1 MAAAPTDAK
10 SARAVEIFTGILAS
24 RESDPYPLYAQLH
37 ELGDAATLEPMV
49 IIAFSHAAVS
59 EVLRDPAYHVVDAAR
74 LDEIW
79 PQWRE
84 HPSIFTPSL
93 LTSNSPEHERM
104 RGLVAGSFTP
114 RRVTQLQPAVEQI
127 ADRLIAAMAEHG
139 ADGTPVDF
147 MAEFAYQLPVTVICE
162 LLGVPE
168 RDRADFRPRARD
180 LARGID
186 FGEDPTLIAA
196 ADAAAVWL
204 DKYFGKLVAQRTAE
218 PRGDLISA
226 LVQAAGPDGTM
237 TEAELLKNLTVLLF
251 AGFETTTH
259 LLGQGLRIILTM
271 PEVQASLRAHTMPVP
286 DFVTE
291 VLRYEPP
298 VHAGTD
304 RWRPEAGELYGEPVP
319 AGAQVIALLGAANR
333 DPRKFAKPDKF
344 DPARTDGGSL
354 VSFGAG
360 PHYCLGAALAR
371 MEASVAFPMLL
382 ERFPRLASGGEQ
394 VRRGGI
400 ALRGFDRLPITV
412 A

>member
-1 MAAAPTDAK
+1 MPTATDAK
-10 SARAVEIFTGILAS
+10 TAHAAEIFAAIIAS
-24 RESDPYPLYAQLH
+24 RDSDPYQLYAKLH
-37 ELGDAATLEPMV
+37 ELGDAAAVEPGV
-49 IIAFSHAAVS
+49 VLAFSHAAVS
-59 EVLRDPAYHVVDAAR
+59 EVLRDPAYRVVDAAR

-84 HPSIFTPSL
+84 HPSILTPSL

-104 RGLVAGSFTP
+104 RGLVAGTFTP
-114 RRVTQLQPAVEQI
+114 RRVAQLQPAVEQI
-127 ADRLIAAMAEHG
+127 ADGLVASMAKLG

-168 RDRADFRPRARD
+168 QDRAEYRPKARD

-186 FGEDPTLIAA
+186 FTEDLTVIAT

-204 DKYFGKLVAQRTAE
+204 HEYFEKLIAQRRAE
-218 PRGDLISA
+218 PRGDLVSA
-226 LVQAAGPDGTM
+226 LVQAAGEEGSLT
-237 TEAELLKNLTVLLF
+237 TAELLGNLTVLLF

-259 LLGQGLRIILTM
+259 LLGKGLHIILTM
-271 PEVQASLRAHTMPVP
+271 PEIEASLRSQSLPVQA
-286 DFVTE
+286 FVNE

-298 VHAGTD
+298 VHMGTD
-304 RWRPEAGELYGEPVP
+304 RWRAEAGELYGVSVP

-333 DPRKFAKPDKF
+333 DPRKFAEPDRF
-344 DPARTDGGSL
+344 NPARADGGNL

-360 PHYCLGAALAR
+360 PHYCLGAVLAR
-371 MEASVAFPMLL
+371 LEASVAFPTLL
-382 ERFPRLASGGEQ
+382 ERFPRLASAGEP
-394 VRRGGI
+394 VRGGGI
-400 ALRGFDRLPITV
+400 ALRGFDKLPITV